1 MRLHCNILSLKAGYS
16 VFRFHCKDKAG
27 RQATLTVH
35 SVDWSLPGEVSFSC
49 DDDALACVLLTRCRS
64 DSGGHFNLLAG
75 CKPLQVEQW
84 LEYLHERREIETMD
98 VQILHPAQADYAE
111 QNGLQGE
118 SVQAL
123 LGLFYRIGGFNRLQ
137 ITRYMKQRDNAA
149 LLSTKYSK
157 DELERF
163 RLLNEVLRLLSR
175 LRASVRP

>member
-1 MRLHCNILSLKAGYS
+1 M
-16 VFRFHCKDKAG
+16 
-27 RQATLTVH
+27 H

-49 DDDALACVLLTRCRS
+49 NDDALACTLLTRCRS

-84 LEYLHERREIETMD
+84 LEYLHERHEIESME
-98 VQILHPAQADYAE
+98 VHILHPAQQDYAS
-111 QNGLQGE
+111 QNGLEGE

-137 ITRYMKQRDNAA
+137 ITRYMKQRDNPAI
-149 LLSTKYSK
+149 LSTRYSK

-163 RLLNEVLRLLSR
+163 RLLNDVLRLLSR
-175 LRASVRP
+175 LRSPAPRA